1 MKPGES
7 EKAAGSKVQGYS
19 CLISTTSGRKHGG
32 LVCEVEGDILE
43 CDGFH
48 GKPAQMILIFFT
60 AFGAVFVAEI
70 VGDKLLY
77 TTGVLAARYRTA
89 PILLGMAV
97 AFMAKMGVAVLVGD
111 AISKLPRLLVAGI
124 TAISFLSVAFALWR
138 KPDRLSEEKKKHRA
152 SKAAAVSFA
161 AIFLSEWG
169 DVGQIT
175 AATLAA
181 KYHLPLIIWLG
192 AVGAMVT
199 KGALA
204 AFLGGGIRRWIQNR
218 VNPQVVR
225 YAAVSL
231 LLILGLLSVLE
242 VLFERG

>member
-1 MKPGES
+1 
-7 EKAAGSKVQGYS
+7 
-19 CLISTTSGRKHGG
+19 
-32 LVCEVEGDILE
+32 
-43 CDGFH
+43 
-48 GKPAQMILIFFT
+48 MILIFLA

-89 PILLGMAV
+89 PIMLGMAI

-111 AISKLPRLLVAGI
+111 AISKLPRPLVASI
-124 TAISFLSVAFALWR
+124 TAISFLGVAVALWR
-138 KPDRLSEEKKKHRA
+138 KSDRPSESKEKHRA

-181 KYHLPLIIWLG
+181 KYHLPLVVWLG

-204 AFLGGGIRRWIQNR
+204 AFLGGGIRRWIQDR
-218 VNPQVVR
+218 VAPPIVR

-231 LLILGLLSVLE
+231 LLVLGVLSVLE
-242 VLFERG
+242 ILYEKN